1 MTTNTDINSL
11 AQRLRA
17 AAEKATKGLWHGAM
31 TQFNGISTGEVTS
44 VLFHGEA
51 EAIIASTVEKRD
63 AEFIALANPINIQLI
78 LNTLEAAQQ
87 YAKSRDEENKGLML
101 TVGRLRVERE
111 QLEASQPVVP
121 DELLKIGEL
130 IRTQDNRVTEQPL
143 FAVMQKREYVGHE
156 DYSAEGHDRI
166 VWVDEYGG
174 EADERTSRR
183 LESLNRACR
192 DTRGWERLKMFEVD
206 EFVTACFTEQG
217 CKDHIAI
224 NGHNL
229 NKPFIYAFGSFR
241 NAEYRA
247 IRDWLIASP
256 ALQEE

>member
-1 MTTNTDINSL
+1 MTTNTDIKEL
-11 AQRLRA
+11 AKKLR
-17 AAEKATKGLWHGAM
+17 
-31 TQFNGISTGEVTS
+31 EVAQS
-44 VLFHGEA
+44 E
-51 EAIIASTVEKRD
+51 
-63 AEFIALANPINIQLI
+63 INIQTI
-78 LNTLEAAQQ
+78 LGPVDKFFDKFSPEELLSVLDALEAAQKNSARWFNAFHKAVSVGAR
-87 YAKSRDEENKGLML
+87 YEE
-101 TVGRLRVERE
+101 RIAE
-111 QLEASQPVVP
+111 LEASQPVVP

-156 DYSAEGHDRI
+156 DYSAGGHDRI

-229 NKPFIYAFGSFR
+229 NKPFVYAFGSFR

-247 IRDWLIASP
+247 IRDWLIAAP
-256 ALQEE
+256 APQEGNNA